1 MEPLSCAELPI
12 PMTGLTAA
20 DNWRSNGR
28 VLGEEFSAHGYID
41 VAWDLR
47 FRHRRRWIVGRV
59 GQDSM

>member
-1 MEPLSCAELPI
+1 
-12 PMTGLTAA
+12 MTGLTAA